1 MPVQSKQQ
9 LPLIPLQEMSG
20 LLPAEIVQEHPGLT
34 TPAVRYSTHAKSEL
48 SPLTQNE
55 LMGCPSR
62 QKTENLL

>member
-1 MPVQSKQQ
+1 
-9 LPLIPLQEMSG
+9 MSG
-20 LLPAEIVQEHPGLT
+20 LLPAEIVQEHPGLR